1 MFGEFSLATGRD
13 RRRRGAR
20 RAPVVVIQALVRD
33 ARLEDR
39 CLLAATLGGLW
50 SGQSGFV
57 MDPGQSISTDTGR
70 QFTHASIIKVGSE
83 YRAYATDAIPD
94 GDNDPNN
101 DKYGVRLFTSA
112 NGLQWADQGLVLTPQ
127 PGTYYDRMCSFPG
140 VLKVGATY
148 YMAFEAQKLGS
159 TADIGL
165 ATSTDGVN
173 WTVSAQPILV
183 HTGSGYEQANIGTPS
198 LYYENG
204 QFTLFYHAFD
214 WTDCRVFA
222 ATGSS
227 LTSLTRANGGQPII
241 NTSASGIDS
250 GTIGKRSQVFQEGGY
265 YYMAI
270 EVSSDQAPGTGYA
283 GSNWSTIMVRSQ
295 SLTSGWQKLPGTV
308 LPQTGSGF
316 GYDGPE
322 MVDVDGQIR
331 IYARD
336 KTGVTRI
343 ATLAEASTKTFQA
356 ESDLYHQIGRA
367 DADGWSVN
375 VNDTPNR
382 YLSYGPYTTAIP
394 SGARTATFRLML
406 DNVTADNN
414 QILTLDVYDAAS
426 GRVLATRTL
435 TRQQFNAPFQY
446 QDFDLNFSANAGQML
461 EFRTYWHGSSYVRQ
475 DYVQVR

>member
-1 MFGEFSLATGRD
+1 MLGEFSLSMSRD
-13 RRRRGAR
+13 RRRRPQR
-20 RAPVVVIQALVRD
+20 RASIAVVRRLDD
-33 ARLEDR
+33 ARLEAR
-39 CLLAATLGGLW
+39 CLLAASLGGLW

-57 MDPGQSISTDTGR
+57 MDPGQSITTNTGR
-70 QFTHASIIKVGSE
+70 QFTHASIIKVGAE
-83 YRAYATDAIPD
+83 YRAYATDSIPD
-94 GDNDPNN
+94 GDSDPNN
-101 DKYGVRLFTSA
+101 DKYAVRLFTSA
-112 NGLQWADQGLVLTPQ
+112 DALQWIDQGFVVTPQ
-127 PGTYYDRMCSFPG
+127 PGTYYDRMASFPG
-140 VLKVGATY
+140 VLQVGSTF

-173 WTVSAQPILV
+173 WTVSAQPILT
-183 HTGSGYEQANIGTPS
+183 HTGSGYEAANIGTPS

-222 ATGSS
+222 ATGTS
-227 LTSLTRANGGQPII
+227 LTGLTRANGGQPII
-241 NTSASGIDS
+241 NTSGSGIDS
-250 GTIGKRSQVFQEGGY
+250 GTIGKRSQVFKEGGY

-270 EVSSDQAPGTGYA
+270 EVSSEQAPGTGYA

-322 MVDVDGQIR
+322 MVDVGGQIR

-343 ATLAEASTKTFQA
+343 ATLAESTTQTFEA
-356 ESDLYHQIGRA
+356 ENMYHQIGRA

-375 VNDTPNR
+375 VTDTPNR
-382 YLSYGPYTTAIP
+382 YLSYGPYTTAIA

-414 QILTLDVYDAAS
+414 QILTLDVYDAS
-426 GRVLATRTL
+426 TGRILATRTL
-435 TRQQFNAPFQY
+435 TRQQFTAAWQY
-446 QDFDLNFSANAGQML
+446 QDFDLNFSANAGQLL
-461 EFRTYWHGSSYVRQ
+461 EFRTFWRGSSYARQ
-475 DYVQVR
+475 DNVKVR